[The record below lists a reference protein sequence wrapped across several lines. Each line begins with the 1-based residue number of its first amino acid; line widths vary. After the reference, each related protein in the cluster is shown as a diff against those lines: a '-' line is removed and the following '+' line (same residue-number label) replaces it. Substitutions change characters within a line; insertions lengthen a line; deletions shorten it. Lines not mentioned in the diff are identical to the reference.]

1 MFGASKAPRAKDWIQ
16 ESQDIL
22 RALKDNMATA
32 QNQQK
37 LYADRGQVERH
48 FEVGDL
54 VYLRLQPYR
63 QSMLK
68 QKGVKKLKPRF
79 YGPYRVI
86 CRVRQVAYELELPQG
101 SKIHNIFHVSC
112 LKKALGQQ
120 VTVTEELPPTDD
132 EGHLVLQPKAI
143 IDTRERQLR
152 SRTVREF
159 LVRWRNL
166 PDEDATW
173 ESEQILQHP
182 SLQLLE
188 DKKNLARGDCN
199 IPN

>member
-1 MFGASKAPRAKDWIQ
+1 MLFRSDWIQ

-22 RALKDNMATA
+22 QALKDNMATA

-37 LYADRGQVERH
+37 LYVNRGLVERQ

-54 VYLRLQPYR
+54 VYLRLQPYP
-63 QSMLK
+63 QSTLK
-68 QKGVKKLKPRF
+68 QKGAEKLKPYF

-86 CRVRQVAYELELPQG
+86 HRVGQVAYELELHKG
-101 SKIHNIFHVSC
+101 SKIHNVFHVSC
-112 LKKALGQQ
+112 LKKALGQH
-120 VTVTEELPPTDD
+120 VTATEELPPIYD
-132 EGHLVLQPKAI
+132 EGHLVLQPEAI

-152 SRTVREF
+152 SSTVREY

-166 PDEDATW
+166 LDEDATW
-173 ESEQILQHP
+173 ESENILQHP

-188 DKKNLARGDCN
+188 DCN

>member
-1 MFGASKAPRAKDWIQ
+1 MFGDSKAPRAKIWIQ

-37 LYADRGQVERH
+37 LYADKGRVERQ
-48 FEVGDL
+48 F
-54 VYLRLQPYR
+54 R
-63 QSMLK
+63 
-68 QKGVKKLKPRF
+68 
-79 YGPYRVI
+79 
-86 CRVRQVAYELELPQG
+86 VAYELELPQG
-101 SKIHNIFHVSC
+101 SKIHNVFHVSC

-120 VTVTEELPPTDD
+120 VTVTDELPPMDD
-132 EGHLVLQPKAI
+132 EGHLVLQPESI

-152 SRTVREF
+152 SRTVQEF
-159 LVRWRNL
+159 LMRWKNL
-166 PDEDATW
+166 SDEDATW
-173 ESEQILQHP
+173 ENEKILQHQ

-188 DKKNLARGDCN
+188 DKQHFAGGDCD